1 MLWNILKKDFI
12 KRKSINLILFL
23 FIILA
28 TLFLCSSVN
37 NIKVTSSALSY
48 YVNKAK
54 VPDINFITNTDKDR
68 KEIETYLEKKK
79 EEGTIER
86 YARNH
91 FIVLNSKDLK
101 AERDGKTVEIAD
113 SRGNFI
119 CFCAG
124 C

>member
-68 KEIETYLEKKK
+68 KEIETYLERKK
-79 EEGTIER
+79 R
-86 YARNH
+86 R
-91 FIVLNSKDLK
+91 VPLNDML
-101 AERDGKTVEIAD
+101 EIILL
-113 SRGNFI
+113 F
-119 CFCAG
+119 
-124 C
+124 